1 MDFTGRS
8 LTRFVYVEPVGF
20 ESDDELECWVS
31 VSVEYVVTFPA
42 K

>member
-1 MDFTGRS
+1 MDFTGRA